1 MYIVRYM
8 DRYDN
13 SKIVGVFDS
22 REKVFEVLR
31 MIYEK
36 ENEEFPNEYFAK
48 DYFYEGLF
56 LGNWF
61 DIEIVEVE
69 QNKIYLD

>member
-13 SKIVGVFDS
+13 SKVVGVFDS

-36 ENEEFPNEYFAK
+36 EKEEFPDEDLAE
-48 DYFYEGLF
+48 DYFSDGYF
-56 LGNWF
+56 LGDWF
-61 DIEIVEVE
+61 DIEIIEVEV
-69 QNKIYLD
+69 NKIYLN

>member
-8 DRYDN
+8 DRYDD

-61 DIEIVEVE
+61 DIEIIEVE
-69 QNKIYLD
+69 QNKIYLN

>member
-22 REKVFEVLR
+22 REKVFEVLH
-31 MIYEK
+31 MIYKK
-36 ENEEFPNEYFAK
+36 ENEEFPDKDFAE
-48 DYFYEGLF
+48 DYFSDGYF
-56 LGNWF
+56 LGDWF
-61 DIEIVEVE
+61 DIEIIEVE